1 MNFIEKFT
9 EKWYAAT
16 QVEEIT
22 RQFGGWVLCKNK
34 AGYWLISENYTQGV
48 PNIGVWVPE
57 KDVQEIE
64 AAFQN
69 GDNETLHNFFEV
81 AYTSFQS

>member
-34 AGYWLISENYTQGV
+34 AGYWLVKENYTQGV
-48 PNIGVWVPE
+48 SN
-57 KDVQEIE
+57 
-64 AAFQN
+64 
-69 GDNETLHNFFEV
+69 
-81 AYTSFQS
+81 TSFQS